1 MEKLKVLVEL
11 VTDEKIET
19 VLVEL
24 KDLATSVDL
33 SISKQA
39 VKTIGACAL
48 RLSKSVKKC
57 IAALLDLIKSKVYI
71 TYIIIECKYSTRS
84 CSCYN

>member
-39 VKTIGACAL
+39 VKQL
-48 RLSKSVKKC
+48 VH
-57 IAALLDLIKSKVYI
+57 VP
-71 TYIIIECKYSTRS
+71 
-84 CSCYN
+84 